1 MSSYITKRLIQV
13 VPLLIGITVVSFII
27 MQLAPGDPV
36 DLLTERN
43 ATAEERARVRAVY
56 GLDRPLHVQYWI
68 WLTNMLRGDFGHSYV
83 RGRPVLELIMDRLPN
98 TVYLN
103 LVVSVLIYSL
113 AIPIGVASALKQYST
128 FDHSVTSFAFLGQAL
143 PNFWFGL
150 LLIYGVA
157 LRTEFI
163 PVGGMATYGVSLQN
177 FPLWTVLVDRI
188 RYLVL
193 PVVVMGMSSMAG
205 ITRYMRSSMLEVARQ
220 DYVRTAR
227 AKGISERVVIYKHA
241 LRNAM
246 LPIVTLIGFEIPVL
260 FSGSVIIE
268 NIFSWPGLGTLSV
281 NAVFM
286 RDYMVIMA
294 FNVIGAAL
302 VIAGNF
308 IADLLYVAVDPRIT
322 YD

>member
-1 MSSYITKRLIQV
+1 MSAFVTRRLLHTI
-13 VPLLIGITVVSFII
+13 PLLIGITLVSFLI
-27 MQLAPGDPV
+27 MQMAPGDPV

-43 ATAEERARVRAVY
+43 ATAEERARVRSLY

-68 WLTNMLRGDFGHSYV
+68 WLTNMVRGDFGHSYV
-83 RGRPVLELIMDRLPN
+83 RGRPVLDMILERLPN

-103 LVVSVLIYSL
+103 LVVSVLIYSV
-113 AIPIGVASALKQYST
+113 AIPVGVASALRQYSR
-128 FDHSVTSFAFLGQAL
+128 FDHVVTSTAFLGQAL

-150 LLIYGVA
+150 LLIYGIA
-157 LRTEFI
+157 LRTDLI
-163 PVGGMATYGVSLQN
+163 PVGGIATYGVTLAEYG
-177 FPLWTVLVDRI
+177 FWPVVLDRL
-188 RYLVL
+188 RYLIL
-193 PVVVMGMSSMAG
+193 PVIVMGLSAMAG
-205 ITRYMRSSMLEVARQ
+205 VTRYMRSGMLEVIRQ

-227 AKGISERVVIYKHA
+227 AKGLNERVVIYKHA
-241 LRNAM
+241 MRNAL
-246 LPIVTLIGFEIPVL
+246 LPIVTIIGFELPVL

-294 FNVIGAAL
+294 FNVIGATL
-302 VIAGNF
+302 VILGNF
-308 IADLLYVAVDPRIT
+308 IADILYMIVDPRIS